1 LKQNFYTYY
10 FIFLKKHLDNQ
21 GWRIFGAKGLE
32 DSLQCEDTLDF
43 NVLTYKMDF
52 DRIQNSC
59 DSNV

>member
-1 LKQNFYTYY
+1 
-10 FIFLKKHLDNQ
+10 LDNQ
-21 GWRIFGAKGLE
+21 AWRIFGAKGLE

-59 DSNV
+59 DLNV